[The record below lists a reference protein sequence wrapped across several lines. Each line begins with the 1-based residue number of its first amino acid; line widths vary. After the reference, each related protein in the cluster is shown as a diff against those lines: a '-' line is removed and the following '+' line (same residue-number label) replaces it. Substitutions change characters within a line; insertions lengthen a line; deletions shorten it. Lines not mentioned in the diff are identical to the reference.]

1 MTRVTL
7 VYPPQQSHPKH
18 PHKPEASL
26 AYPYLAGALLD
37 RGHDV
42 SIYDACVGNHDDPAD
57 IFYHQTELE
66 SGLYRYGVNDDRIL
80 NEVANSDM
88 VGITS
93 IFTAQESMAL
103 HVGRLIKQHFPNKV
117 LVCGGTNARS
127 RPDVFLRA
135 GFDTVCMSEA
145 EHSIQLL
152 ADLVQKH
159 LPVPELAKQLL
170 IEDLDE
176 LPIPAWNLHC
186 NERYWQ
192 IGRPH
197 GSSKGNGFK
206 YAPIMT
212 SRGCIFKCSY
222 CHISGEQ
229 DYPSIGRFRVKS
241 DHRVLKELERLNDL
255 GVDNLFIE
263 DDTFF
268 GHKQRG
274 IRLLKLMKEFGF
286 KVWDVNGINLP
297 HFFNR
302 KQPDLELLDI
312 LQECGFKAVSLP
324 VESGSQRIVDQY
336 ASKKWRVDYFDVSAL
351 IKELVARRIT
361 VGVNYMLGYP
371 DETLQE
377 IMATIDLARVHKQ
390 AGSSSS
396 NFMIV
401 IPLPGTSLF
410 TKAINEGYL
419 DKDFNPDSFNW
430 RQASMKN
437 TVVPPSQIEEIHQAA
452 YGELNES

>member
-1 MTRVTL
+1 MTKVTL
-7 VYPPQQSHPKH
+7 VYPPQQSHPSH
-18 PHKPEASL
+18 SHKPEASL
-26 AYPYLAGALLD
+26 AYPYLAGALLAK
-37 RGHDV
+37 GHDV
-42 SIYDACVGNHDDPAD
+42 SIYDACVGNHNDQAD
-57 IFYHQTELE
+57 VFYDRTELE
-66 SGLYRYGVNDDRIL
+66 SGLYRYGVSDDRIL
-80 NEVANSDM
+80 EEVADSDI

-93 IFTAQESMAL
+93 IFTAQETMAL
-103 HVGRLIKQHFPNKV
+103 YVGRLIKQHFPTKV

-127 RPDVFLRA
+127 RSDVFLEA

-145 EHSIQLL
+145 EFSIQIL
-152 ADLVQKH
+152 ADLVRDRI
-159 LPVPELAKQLL
+159 PVPKLINQQLTENL
-170 IEDLDE
+170 DDL
-176 LPIPAWNLHC
+176 PMPAWNLHC

-197 GSSKGNGFK
+197 GATKDNGFK
-206 YAPIMT
+206 YVPIMT

-222 CHISGEQ
+222 CHISGE
-229 DYPSIGRFRVKS
+229 PLIGKFRIKS
-241 DHRVLKELERLNDL
+241 DARVLKELEALSSL

-268 GHKQRG
+268 GHKRRG
-274 IRLLKLMKEFGF
+274 MNLLKLMKKFSF
-286 KVWDVNGINLP
+286 KIWDVNGINLP

-302 KQPDLELLDI
+302 GKPDIELLDL

-324 VESGSQRIVDQY
+324 VESGSQRIIDKY

-351 IKELVARRIT
+351 IKELVTRGINA
-361 VGVNYMLGYP
+361 GVNYMLGYP

-377 IMATIDLARVHKQ
+377 IEATVSLARTHKL
-390 AGSSSS
+390 AGASSS

-410 TKAINEGYL
+410 NTAIREGYL
-419 DKDFNPDSFNW
+419 DRDFNPDSFNW

-437 TVVPPSQIEEIHQAA
+437 TTVSAAQIEEIHRRV
-452 YGELNES
+452 YGELNC